1 MVLVVAGGSGSGS
14 DSGAV
19 VVVLVLAV
27 AVVVVVVLCSGSSS
41 RSRRSDK
48 RTSRGSS
55 RGVGLGAG
63 AAARTRCYRCGYLQG
78 LDQSDKFSREFK
90 AAANLCTIS
99 ERGRL
104 MLVTSCLSSMT
115 SCQLVITMKVFFA
128 LVLLFVV
135 VTLSVSSQ
143 LPLWAA
149 GDLDDLLKPIAG
161 ATAGVRSTRDALQQ
175 KDRNITVALDFHPM
189 QI

>member
-1 MVLVVAGGSGSGS
+1 MAVIVAAAAVVVVVVVVAVAV
-14 DSGAV
+14 AV

-78 LDQSDKFSREFK
+78 LDHR
-90 AAANLCTIS
+90 
-99 ERGRL
+99 
-104 MLVTSCLSSMT
+104 TSFPASS
-115 SCQLVITMKVFFA
+115 K
-128 LVLLFVV
+128 
-135 VTLSVSSQ
+135 Q
-143 LPLWAA
+143 LPPLHDF
-149 GDLDDLLKPIAG
+149 GQGTI
-161 ATAGVRSTRDALQQ
+161 DACNFLSEQHDQ
-175 KDRNITVALDFHPM
+175 LPASHHYEGILCISAPVCSSYPLGQFPTTTVGSRRPRRLVKTHR
-189 QI
+189 